1 MEKGVV
7 VHFGEGER
15 SETAQ
20 AVERS
25 AKVTMKY
32 HTTAFSSDRYDEI
45 IDQTKVFLTMDEA
58 SSGRGKR
65 TRREATSGLPQAQ
78 SSVVPKKAIIPAVS
92 LSESSLKKST
102 LDTTRSK
109 VKRLKKSESPPKKEP
124 VESKKSAARTV
135 VNGDA
140 VSISPVKVE
149 KSVVSESMKDQREG
163 PNISVG
169 GKMSKLSI
177 QEVGVHILAAHLY
190 PSTGIGPFNEKRTID
205 QYVKRGLLHALYFYL
220 KPPTLGRE
228 DTAVA
233 LQKLH
238 ITVAQL
244 SELLTVCPTE
254 VAEMSNRELMP
265 LCVCLLDVRAV
276 SAEDT
281 NGFSSAGEG
290 LLHVIKTYLNDRGF
304 SSEAIL
310 EFKKVS
316 RTNNGNNHLHNNHDH
331 DDTEATSRLP
341 QGLSIPLSYDHFSIA
356 LDLAFKKLKG
366 RQAFENRKGVKGL
379 EYVTNN
385 NGTH

>member
-1 MEKGVV
+1 MEKGVI
-7 VHFGEGER
+7 VHFGEGEK

-20 AVERS
+20 GVECS
-25 AKVTMKY
+25 AMVTMKY
-32 HTTAFSSDRYDEI
+32 HTSAFSSDRYDEI

-65 TRREATSGLPQAQ
+65 TRREATSGLTQAQ
-78 SSVVPKKAIIPAVS
+78 SSVAPKKAIIPAMS
-92 LSESSLKKST
+92 SSESSQKT
-102 LDTTRSK
+102 NNLDTTRPK
-109 VKRLKKSESPPKKEP
+109 VKRLKKSETPPKKGP
-124 VESKKSAARTV
+124 VESKKPVARTV
-135 VNGDA
+135 ANGHA
-140 VSISPVKVE
+140 ISISPIKVE
-149 KSVVSESMKDQREG
+149 KIVVSEIIKEHREG
-163 PNISVG
+163 PTISVE
-169 GKMSKLSI
+169 GKMSKLSV
-177 QEVGVHILAAHLY
+177 QGVGVHILAAHLY
-190 PSTGIGPFNEKRTID
+190 PSTGTVPFNEKRTID
-205 QYVKRGLLHALYFYL
+205 QYIKRGLLHALYFYL

-244 SELLTVCPTE
+244 SELLIVCPTE
-254 VAEMSNRELMP
+254 AAEMSNRDLMP
-265 LCVCLLDVRAV
+265 LCACLLDVRAV

-281 NGFSSAGEG
+281 NVFASAGEG
-290 LLHVIKTYLNDRGF
+290 LLHVIKTYLSDRGF

-316 RTNNGNNHLHNNHDH
+316 RSNNGNNHLSNNHDH
-331 DDTEATSRLP
+331 DDTEAISRLP

-379 EYVTNN
+379 EYVTHS